1 MKSNHKPFKVLIVD
15 DHRPQVGVDPAH
27 QLTDRELQIFKLI
40 GKAHSTSRI
49 AKELFSV
56 RQHGRIPPCKH

>member
-27 QLTDRELQIFKLI
+27 QLTDRVLQI
-40 GKAHSTSRI
+40 SN
-49 AKELFSV
+49 
-56 RQHGRIPPCKH
+56 